1 MSIEYNNKAI
11 YNQLLYLKSIFDVD
25 KAKSKSLKPLA
36 IDDENFK
43 SASNQGEVNALAEQN
58 RSQFQIYQKVIQ
70 KYLDVN
76 GRRFVDLGS
85 IFRNN

>member
-43 SASNQGEVNALAEQN
+43 SASNQGEINALAEQN

>member
-11 YNQLLYLKSIFDVD
+11 YNQLLYLKSMFDVD

-43 SASNQGEVNALAEQN
+43 SASNQGEINALAEQN